1 MLALLLSTFDIEALE
16 MVTHT
21 MELIHKLVKME
32 QKKQLNLTEQ
42 YLLYWYLCLDAASAR
57 RQEPRSSR

>member
-57 RQEPRSSR
+57 RQGPRSSR